1 MTRIMGN
8 ISNKDCTQGGR
19 FFFVFVIYFDK
30 EDFAIFVQMNCIY
43 KELY

>member
-19 FFFVFVIYFDK
+19 VFFCFCYFDK